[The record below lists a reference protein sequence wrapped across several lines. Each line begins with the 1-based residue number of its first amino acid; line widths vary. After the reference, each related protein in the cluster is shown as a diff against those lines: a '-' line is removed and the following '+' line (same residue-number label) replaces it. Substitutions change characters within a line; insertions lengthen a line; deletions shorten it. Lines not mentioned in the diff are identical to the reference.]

1 MFPPQ
6 RRQVPLL
13 LTLGLMGL
21 MGLMA
26 GRGVAWGEAPPEG
39 TGKGTADPK
48 PPVDENQ
55 ASVLL
60 AGHSAHGAAYNEG
73 PRQNAYLMGGTGDV
87 SFPVTTASPEAQ
99 DFVNQGVGQLHGF
112 WYYEAERSFRRVAAL
127 DPACAMAYW
136 GLAMANRDNRQRAKE
151 FIAEAAKRK
160 DQASAREQLYI
171 DAMATY
177 MDSEKDEKE
186 KEKESERDRRYG
198 RDLEKI
204 IRQFPSDVEAKAL
217 LAVHLWQSDQRGLAI
232 NSHQA
237 FDSLLG
243 DVFRVQPMHPAHH
256 YRIHLWDYEE
266 PEQALASAARCGQAA
281 PRIAHMW
288 HMPGHTYS
296 RLKRYADAARQQEA
310 SARADHAFMMRDRVL
325 PDQIHNYAHNN
336 EWLVRNLIY
345 LGRVSDA
352 LALAKNMVELPRHP
366 KYNAFQM
373 KDPSSYKYGRERL
386 FEVLETFDLW
396 NELVELAETM
406 YLEPTDLAPEQIKRL
421 RLLGVAHYHRGN
433 SQALAECIR
442 QLENRLD
449 MQDECEPQSAN
460 GKSNETT
467 KESEAAEASEPPA
480 QPARRLCEKALA
492 ELRGLAQLARG
503 ETDEAAR
510 EFDLADDIPKLR
522 LARWRFLCGD
532 HQQAEELVGQ
542 LVKRGENEVAPLAMQ
557 VDLLRRM
564 GKRDAAQAALERLRT
579 VAACAEL
586 DSPLLKRLG
595 PFAKE
600 LGWAEDW
607 RAALPAA
614 DDVGERP
621 SLDSLG
627 PFRWSPAPAE
637 NWSLPDSD
645 GHLVSSSDFAGRPLV
660 VIFYLGF
667 GCVHCVEQLDAFA
680 PMAERFHQTGIRL
693 VAISSDN
700 QQSLASSLAGFANN
714 ESFPI
719 PLLSDAPLRVFRA
732 YRAYDDFEQIPLHAT
747 FLIDGAGMV
756 RWQDISYEPF
766 KDAQFLLTEAQR
778 LLSIDSQ

>member
-1 MFPPQ
+1 MFRPQ
-6 RRQVPLL
+6 RRQVHLL

-26 GRGVAWGEAPPEG
+26 NGGVSWGEDQSQC
-39 TGKGTADPK
+39 TGKGTADPATS
-48 PPVDENQ
+48 VGENQ
-55 ASVLL
+55 ANTPL

-73 PRQNAYLMGGTGDV
+73 PRQNAYLMEGTGDV

-99 DFVNQGVGQLHGF
+99 DFFNQGIGQLHGF

-151 FIAEAAKRK
+151 FIAEAVKRK
-160 DQASAREQLYI
+160 DQATVREQLYI
-171 DAMATY
+171 NAMARY
-177 MDSEKDEKE
+177 VESEKE
-186 KEKESERDRRYG
+186 KDKESDRDRRYV

-204 IRQFPSDVEAKAL
+204 IRQFPCDVEAKAL
-217 LAVHLWQSDQRGLAI
+217 LAVHLWQSDRRGLAI

-256 YRIHLWDYEE
+256 YRIHLWDQEE

-296 RLKRYADAARQQEA
+296 RLKRYADAAWQQEA
-310 SARADHAFMMRDRVL
+310 SARADHAYMMRDRVL

-336 EWLVRNLIY
+336 EWLVRNLIH
-345 LGRVSDA
+345 LGRVGDA

-373 KDPSSYKYGRERL
+373 KGTSSCKYGRERL

-406 YLEPTDLAPEQIKRL
+406 YLEPTELAPEQIKRL

-433 SQALAECIR
+433 SQGLAECIR
-442 QLENRLD
+442 QLEDWLD
-449 MQDECEPQSAN
+449 AADQSGEQVASR
-460 GKSNETT
+460 KSDETT
-467 KESEAAEASEPPA
+467 KESEAAQDSESTA
-480 QPARRLCEKALA
+480 QPDRHLCENALA

-510 EFDLADDIPKLR
+510 EFDRADDIPKLR
-522 LARWRFLCGD
+522 LARLRFLCGD
-532 HQQAEELVGQ
+532 HQKAEELAGQ
-542 LVKRGENEVAPLAMQ
+542 LVKQGENEVAPLAMQ

-564 GKRDAAQAALERLRT
+564 GKRDAAQIAFEKLRT
-579 VAACAEL
+579 VAASADL
-586 DSPLLKRLG
+586 DSPRLARLG

-621 SLDSLG
+621 PLDSLG
-627 PFRWSPAPAE
+627 PFRWSPSPAE
-637 NWSLPDSD
+637 NWSLPDAE

-667 GCVHCVEQLDAFA
+667 GCVHCVEQLEAFA
-680 PMAERFHQTGIRL
+680 PLAERFGQVGIQL
-693 VAISSDN
+693 VAISTDN
-700 QQSLASSLAGFANN
+700 QQFLASSLAGIANN
-714 ESFPI
+714 GSFPI
-719 PLLSDAPLRVFRA
+719 PLLSDAPLRVFKA
-732 YRAYDDFEQIPLHAT
+732 YRAYDDFEQMPLHAT

-766 KDAQFLLTEAQR
+766 KDAQFLLTEAER
-778 LLSIDSQ
+778 LLSIDSR